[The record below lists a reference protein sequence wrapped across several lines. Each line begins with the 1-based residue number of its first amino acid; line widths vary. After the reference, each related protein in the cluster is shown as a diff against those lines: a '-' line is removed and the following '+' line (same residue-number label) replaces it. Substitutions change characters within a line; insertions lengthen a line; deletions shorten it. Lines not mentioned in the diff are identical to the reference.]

1 MTLFS
6 QVRTMVLDL
15 NLFRKEKGGDP
26 EALKEGQRKRF
37 KDVALVDKVIDAD
50 AEWRQVLGRE
60 ARIH

>member
-1 MTLFS
+1 
-6 QVRTMVLDL
+6 MVLDL

-50 AEWRQVLGRE
+50 AEWRQVLGRG